1 MVGER
6 PSDPDERVGRTPPM
20 RILVV
25 LLLLVLAG
33 GAVWVLSYESRV
45 VSVAPCKG
53 GLEGRFVAEKDCEAP
68 PR

>member
-1 MVGER
+1 M
-6 PSDPDERVGRTPPM
+6 RTL
-20 RILVV
+20 IV

-33 GAVWVLSYESRV
+33 GAVWVLNYESQI
-45 VSVAPCKG
+45 VSVAPCEG

>member
-1 MVGER
+1 
-6 PSDPDERVGRTPPM
+6 M

-33 GAVWVLSYESRV
+33 GAVWVLNYESRV
-45 VSVAPCKG
+45 VSVAPCEG